1 MRYFFMSQDTMLP
14 KTIKFRDFDITG
26 GRMIFT
32 RKESLH
38 MKDSAELYLEG
49 TGREVRPDL
58 IQSPITMCS
67 DRLRDILNAYEEGLI
82 FKEVSLIHQENSLL
96 YSYVQILMEHLDA
109 LSEKTEFYSNGM
121 PKQIILD
128 KKKIGSH
135 QIFRLDGP
143 YRKDP
148 IISMPLAESLL
159 RRDIMGVKIEEV
171 EVI

>member
-1 MRYFFMSQDTMLP
+1 MRYFFISQDTSLL

-26 GRMIFT
+26 GRMIFS
-32 RKESLH
+32 KEESEH
-38 MKDSAELYLEG
+38 MNDSAAFYLGG

-58 IQSPITMCS
+58 IQSPVTIFS
-67 DRLRDILNAYEEGLI
+67 NRLRDIIHAYEEDLI
-82 FKEVSLIHQENSLL
+82 FKELSLIHQENSLL
-96 YSYVQILMEHLDA
+96 YSYVQILMEHLDV

-121 PKQIILD
+121 PEQIILD
-128 KKKIGSH
+128 KQKIGNH

-159 RRDIMGVKIEEV
+159 RRDIIGVKIEEV
-171 EVI
+171 EAI

>member
-1 MRYFFMSQDTMLP
+1 MRYFFISQDTTLP

-32 RKESLH
+32 KTESAH
-38 MKDSAELYLEG
+38 MKDSAEFYLGG
-49 TGREVRPDL
+49 TGREARPDF
-58 IQSPITMCS
+58 IQSPVAIFS
-67 DRLRDILNAYEEGLI
+67 NRLRDIINAYEEGLI

-96 YSYVQILMEHLDA
+96 YGYVQILMEHLDA

-121 PKQIILD
+121 PKRIILG
-128 KKKIGSH
+128 KQKIGSH

-148 IISMPLAESLL
+148 IISMPLAESFL
-159 RRDIMGVKIEEV
+159 RRDIMGVKMEEV

>member
-1 MRYFFMSQDTMLP
+1 MRYFFVSQDTTLP
-14 KTIKFRDFDITG
+14 KTIKLRDFDIVG

-32 RKESLH
+32 KDESEHMKES
-38 MKDSAELYLEG
+38 AEFYLEG
-49 TGREVRPDL
+49 TGKEVRPDL
-58 IQSPITMCS
+58 IQSPVTIFS
-67 DRLRDILNAYEEGLI
+67 IRLRDIINAYEEGLI
-82 FKEVSLIHQENSLL
+82 FKDVSLIHQENSLL
-96 YSYVQILMEHLDA
+96 YNYVQILMDHLDA

-128 KKKIGSH
+128 KQKIGNH
-135 QIFRLDGP
+135 QIFRLAGP